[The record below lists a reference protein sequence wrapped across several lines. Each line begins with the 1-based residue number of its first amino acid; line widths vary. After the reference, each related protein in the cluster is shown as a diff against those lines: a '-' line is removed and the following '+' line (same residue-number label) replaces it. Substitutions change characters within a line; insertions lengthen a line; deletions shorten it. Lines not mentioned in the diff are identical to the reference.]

1 MVSEDSLCFIDIA
14 EDSGITAVRP
24 DKGIHMSMFVN
35 DECYLCISNLGK
47 KRSTVIFKEKWTD
60 RVTGKCDTAAEI
72 PAGGMVFLRKNS

>member
-1 MVSEDSLCFIDIA
+1 
-14 EDSGITAVRP
+14 
-24 DKGIHMSMFVN
+24 MSMFVN

-47 KRSTVIFKEKWTD
+47 KSSTVIFKEKWTD